1 MTTKE
6 QERKALAQ
14 ISSIIEKLGPD
25 SYIGIAFDGCIQDAV
40 ENIEND
46 WACSWKQRADSLDSK
61 NAALE
66 VEACDLRIELKK
78 QTERADKAEARYNEL
93 KKAQLSFDDL
103 DDFAAMLNDSI
114 YECEKNMEQAAKTI
128 VDLADTPSDVAF
140 QNAVNIHRRAK
151 QKRQY
156 TADILARVK
165 RAREHAND

>member
-25 SYIGIAFDGCIQDAV
+25 SYIGIAFEGCIQDAV

-66 VEACDLRIELKK
+66 VEACDLRIALKK
-78 QTERADKAEARYNEL
+78 EKARADEAEKRYNEL
-93 KKAQLSFDDL
+93 KARQLKPDDL
-103 DDFAAMLNDSI
+103 DDFEQMLNDSI
-114 YECEKNMEQAAKTI
+114 YECEQVIKREAAAI
-128 VDLADTPSDVAF
+128 VDMADTPQDVAF
-140 QNAVNIHRRAK
+140 LDAVTSHRRAK
-151 QKRQY
+151 QKRKY
-156 TADILARVK
+156 LADILARVK
-165 RAREHAND
+165 QAQGQN

>member
-25 SYIGIAFDGCIQDAV
+25 SYIGIAFEGCIQDAV

-46 WACSWKQRADSLDSK
+46 WACSWKQRAEAMDKELDTR
-61 NAALE
+61 AAGILNLQE
-66 VEACDLRIELKK
+66 ELKK
-78 QTERADKAEARYNEL
+78 QRERADAAEARYNEL

-114 YECEKNMEQAAKTI
+114 YECEQNMEQAARTI
-128 VDLADTPSDVAF
+128 VDMADTPTDIAF

-156 TADILARVK
+156 MADILARVK
-165 RAREHAND
+165 RAREYAND

>member
-25 SYIGIAFDGCIQDAV
+25 SYIGIAFEGCIQDAV

-66 VEACDLRIELKK
+66 VEACDLNIALKK
-78 QTERADKAEARYNEL
+78 EKARADEAEKRYNEL
-93 KKAQLSFDDL
+93 KARQLKPDDL
-103 DDFAAMLNDSI
+103 DDFEAMLKNAMYD
-114 YECEKNMEQAAKTI
+114 CEQLIKKEAAAI
-128 VDLADTPSDVAF
+128 VEMADTPQDVAF
-140 QNAVNIHRRAK
+140 LDAVASHRREQK
-151 QKRQY
+151 KRQY
-156 TADILARVK
+156 LAGILARVN
-165 RAREHAND
+165 RAQGQN